1 MGTILEAMIRAGL
14 RSRWS
19 FPIECRGLDL
29 AFGAG
34 IETLLV
40 SREEFGGFAKSF
52 DRGDFTEEL
61 TSALKM
67 RDIDLI
73 AMAGFGTIVTAPF
86 HVAYPGRV
94 LNTHPSLLP
103 AFKGWHAVSQAWSP
117 VRPRPVAR
125 STSPPRRSTT
135 DRSSPNAGCR
145 SSRRHRR
152 HCTNGSSWWNGSVPA
167 GGR

>member
-1 MGTILEAMIRAGL
+1 MIRAGL
-14 RSRWS
+14 PVALVASDR
-19 FPIECRGLDL
+19 PCRGLDL

-52 DRGDFTEEL
+52 DRDGFTEEL

-103 AFKGWHAVSQAWSP
+103 AFRGWHAVSQALASGVSETGCTVHVATESLDDGPILAQRRVP
-117 VRPRPVAR
+117 VL
-125 STSPPRRSTT
+125 
-135 DRSSPNAGCR
+135 AGDDEVTLHER
-145 SSRRHRR
+145 IK
-152 HCTNGSSWWNGSVPA
+152 SVE
-167 GGR
+167 RT